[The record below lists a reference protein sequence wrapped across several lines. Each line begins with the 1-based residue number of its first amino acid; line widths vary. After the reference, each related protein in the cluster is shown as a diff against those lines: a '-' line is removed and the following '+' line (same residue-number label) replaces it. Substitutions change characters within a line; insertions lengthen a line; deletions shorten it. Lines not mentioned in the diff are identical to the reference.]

1 MCWTWLG
8 CGFRSTESLVA
19 DGRAGGSTVVPGLPA
34 AGYGNRL
41 SLMAN
46 TLWSKDEFWAMLY
59 GQAKKGCVH

>member
-1 MCWTWLG
+1 
-8 CGFRSTESLVA
+8 VA